1 MKKSIDDILRQQ
13 SLQRGAELQRQQSQE
28 RAIYEQRERQRQE
41 YLKNIRIYES
51 LASVSST
58 TAAGAGGGNLLLE
71 YISVIDTNWIYPK
84 VDLEYVEATVP
95 GLSPSISFTRTGNVL
110 SFPTLNDL
118 VAFYDAVY
126 LRTEVSQPIGNPGFS
141 VGVGTV
147 VRAKMNDKIIWK
159 LDSGITVVEWVLMYQ
174 ITSQSTL
181 PSGGNS
187 PDGTVGYGTIYC
199 DWNLDGVQDVT
210 NLAVAISIYLD
221 GIIFQ
226 SPNLIDEN

>member
-13 SLQRGAELQRQQSQE
+13 AVQRQVELQRQQAQE

-41 YLKNIRIYES
+41 YLKNNRIYES
-51 LASVSST
+51 LASVSSA
-58 TAAGAGGGNLLLE
+58 AAGAGGGTLLLE

-84 VDLEYVEATVP
+84 IDLQYVIDTSP
-95 GLSPSISFTRTGNVL
+95 GLSSSIPFTYTGNVL

-118 VAFYDAVY
+118 VLFYSEVY
-126 LRTEVSQPIGNPGFS
+126 LRTEVSQPVGNPGFS
-141 VGVGTV
+141 LGVGTRM
-147 VRAKMNDKIIWK
+147 RAKMNDRIIWK
-159 LDSGITVVEWVLMYQ
+159 LDSGIKVVEWVLMTQ
-174 ITSQSTL
+174 LTSQSTL
-181 PSGGNS
+181 QVSGNS

-210 NLAVAISIYLD
+210 NLAAAISIYLD

-226 SPNLIDEN
+226 RKN

>member
-13 SLQRGAELQRQQSQE
+13 ALQRGAELQRQQSQE

-51 LASVSST
+51 LASVSS
-58 TAAGAGGGNLLLE
+58 AGGGNLLLE

-84 VDLEYVEATVP
+84 VDLEYVEATIP
-95 GLSPSISFTRTGNVL
+95 GLTPSIPFTRTGNVL

-118 VAFYDAVY
+118 VAFYSEVY

-159 LDSGITVVEWVLMYQ
+159 LDSGITVVEWVLMHQ

-181 PSGGNS
+181 PAGGNS

-199 DWNLDGVQDVT
+199 DWNLDGVQDAT

-226 SPNLIDEN
+226 RK

>member
-13 SLQRGAELQRQQSQE
+13 ALQRGAELQRQQSQE

-95 GLSPSISFTRTGNVL
+95 GLSPSIPFTRTGNVL

-118 VAFYDAVY
+118 VAFYSEVY

-159 LDSGITVVEWVLMYQ
+159 LDSGITVVEWVLMHQ

-181 PSGGNS
+181 PAGGNS

-226 SPNLIDEN
+226 RK

>member
-13 SLQRGAELQRQQSQE
+13 AAQRQTEVE
-28 RAIYEQRERQRQE
+28 RQQAEEKAIYERRERQRQE
-41 YLKNIRIYES
+41 YLKNNRIYES
-51 LASVSST
+51 LAAVSSA
-58 TAAGAGGGNLLLE
+58 AAGAGGGSPFVE

-84 VDLEYVEATVP
+84 IDLQYVEETAP
-95 GLSPSISFTRTGNVL
+95 GLSPSIPFTRTGNVL

-118 VAFYDAVY
+118 VAFYEVVY
-126 LRTEVSQPIGNPGFS
+126 LRTEVSQPVGNRGFS
-141 VGVGTV
+141 LGVGTV
-147 VRAKMNDKIIWK
+147 LRAKMNDRIIWK

-199 DWNLDGVQDVT
+199 DWNLDGVQDAT
-210 NLAVAISIYLD
+210 NLAAAISLLLD
-221 GIIFQ
+221 GIIFRPKNQ
-226 SPNLIDEN
+226 

>member
-13 SLQRGAELQRQQSQE
+13 ALQRGAELQRQQEQE
-28 RAIYEQRERQRQE
+28 RVIYEQRERQRQE

-51 LASVSST
+51 LNSVSSSS
-58 TAAGAGGGNLLLE
+58 AAGAGAGGRTLVG
-71 YISVIDTNWIYPK
+71 YISAIDTNWIYPK
-84 VDLEYVEATVP
+84 VDLQYVIDTAP
-95 GLSPSISFTRTGNVL
+95 GLSPSIPFTYTGNVL

-118 VAFYDAVY
+118 VLFYSEVY
-126 LRTEVSQPIGNPGFS
+126 LRTEVSQPVGNVGFS
-141 VGVGTV
+141 LGVGTV
-147 VRAKMNDKIIWK
+147 MNAKMNDKIIWK

-199 DWNLDGVQDVT
+199 DWNLDGVQDAT
-210 NLAVAISIYLD
+210 NLAAAISIYLD

-226 SPNLIDEN
+226 RK

>member
-1 MKKSIDDILRQQ
+1 M
-13 SLQRGAELQRQQSQE
+13 
-28 RAIYEQRERQRQE
+28 
-41 YLKNIRIYES
+41 
-51 LASVSST
+51 
-58 TAAGAGGGNLLLE
+58 
-71 YISVIDTNWIYPK
+71 
-84 VDLEYVEATVP
+84 
-95 GLSPSISFTRTGNVL
+95 
-110 SFPTLNDL
+110 
-118 VAFYDAVY
+118 
-126 LRTEVSQPIGNPGFS
+126 RTEVSQPIGNPGFS

-159 LDSGITVVEWVLMYQ
+159 LDSGITVVEWVLMHQ

-199 DWNLDGVQDVT
+199 DWNLDGVQDAT

-226 SPNLIDEN
+226 RK